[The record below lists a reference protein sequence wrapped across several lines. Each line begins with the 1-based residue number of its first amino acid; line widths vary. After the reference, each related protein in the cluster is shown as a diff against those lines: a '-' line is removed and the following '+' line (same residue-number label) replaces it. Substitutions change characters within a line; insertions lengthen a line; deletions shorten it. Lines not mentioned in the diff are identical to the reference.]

1 MPLLSNYSILSA
13 RIGVRHFE
21 TRKKIS
27 NYYYSGSI
35 RLQKKS
41 IYSRPTPAVKNSRN
55 FVVNRK
61 ALSLLNS
68 LARGDHERAWEEY
81 NNLSKKMQLYIL
93 FPEHH
98 SLVLKSIEAPL
109 ERTPQLG
116 QQKDYCREK
125 LFVAYRRMLN
135 CKVKLNSLDLT
146 HMLKVL
152 SAMGDYRLCDH
163 VWEHIIQYKIKP
175 TTFAYNCYMKSHVTH
190 YYKRLFDEENPNPFR
205 SFYPNNHPP
214 RVTPEEIKQ
223 HVLKSFRHL
232 LDSGVHPNRVT
243 YSILMKMFAVTGDVE
258 NVRYIFDKAF
268 TEQLSIDSID
278 RDDEELKNID
288 AKEVLSPDF
297 SPLLKRKLLIKS
309 NKQIPLIPTNNIM
322 DSLIHAYGRA
332 GDLTRMNSVLVELM
346 PRYGIFPRDETYK
359 QLIKWAHEW
368 NDLDATYKYY
378 KMLKKEKHIEFAPHR
393 DIIKSLIDHAF
404 EKGNETDALNIFKD
418 CPARETLNS
427 LIKGYAK
434 LGNLKRLNECLYE
447 LMPRNKIFPS
457 VETFNMLIYGYG
469 KLGHLAQMHEI
480 FDKHM
485 PQYSAK
491 SSLDTFHLLIAG
503 SQLWGDVK
511 NMRRYYDIVN
521 KTEYQYIPNVTT
533 IQALIDYECA
543 VHSPEAAMRLLKD
556 MRDRHTIGPIGEFLS
571 QIYLK
576 LTQNKYSKDADKFIR
591 EFGEYF
597 DTTKV

>member
-1 MPLLSNYSILSA
+1 MLLLSNNFILSV

-35 RLQKKS
+35 KLQKKS

-61 ALSLLNS
+61 ALSLLTS

-81 NNLSKKMQLYIL
+81 NSLSKKMQLYIL

-125 LFVAYRRMLN
+125 LFIVYRRMLN
-135 CKVKLNSLDLT
+135 CKITPNSLDVT

-152 SAMGDYRLCDH
+152 SAMGDYRLCDR
-163 VWEHIIQYKIKP
+163 VWEHIVQYRIKP
-175 TTFAYNCYMKSHVTH
+175 TTFAYNCYMKSHVTRF
-190 YYKRLFDEENPNPFR
+190 YKRLFDEENPNSFKP
-205 SFYPNNHPP
+205 FYPNYHPS

-232 LDSGVHPNRVT
+232 LDSGIHPNRVT

-268 TEQLSIDSID
+268 TEQLPIDNID
-278 RDDEELKNID
+278 QDDEELKNID
-288 AKEVLSPDF
+288 AKEY
-297 SPLLKRKLLIKS
+297 
-309 NKQIPLIPTNNIM
+309 NI
-322 DSLIHAYGRA
+322 L
-332 GDLTRMNSVLVELM
+332 
-346 PRYGIFPRDETYK
+346 PRDETYK
-359 QLIKWAHEW
+359 QLIKWAYEW
-368 NDLDATYKYY
+368 NDLDAAYKYY
-378 KMLKKEKHIEFAPHR
+378 QMLKKEKQVEFIPHR
-393 DIIKSLIDHAF
+393 DIMKSLINHVF
-404 EKGNETDALNIFKD
+404 EKGNETDALSIFKD

-434 LGNLKRLNECLYE
+434 LSNLKRLNECLYE
-447 LMPRNKIFPS
+447 LMPQNKIFPS

-469 KLGHLAQMHEI
+469 KLGHLVRMHEI
-480 FDKHM
+480 FDKYM

-491 SSLDTFHLLIAG
+491 PSLDTFHLLITS

-511 NMRRYYDIVN
+511 NLRRYYDIVN
-521 KTEYQYIPNVTT
+521 DTGYQYIPNTT
-533 IQALIDYECA
+533 IIQSLIDYECA
-543 VHSPEAAMRLLKD
+543 EHSPEAAVKLLKD
-556 MRDRHTIGPIGEFLS
+556 MRDRHTIGPIGAFLS

-576 LTQNKYSKDADKFIR
+576 LTQNKYSRDTDKFIR

-597 DTTKV
+597 NTTKV